1 MRSLTAVGLLIVLVG
16 CTGEKSD
23 KWSGNI
29 DTWKDS
35 LSYSMGSDVGEKLQA
50 RRLTI
55 DTKIL
60 SDAFRENYLADSS
73 YFIGSDLASIYR
85 RQGLEVDPDVFLRGV
100 EDAFRS
106 SNALLTREE
115 MVVVYRKYELEFQKR
130 RFEESNKLL
139 EEQRIAGVRFLEEYR
154 KTPGAIGLPSGLI
167 YREIVAG
174 YGDTPTAGNAVTVH
188 YTGRLID
195 GTVFDDSRT
204 REEPAKLNV
213 SNVIPGWKEALQ
225 LMKVGAKWEL
235 VIPYQLAYG
244 EQGAGPQIGPYST
257 LIFDIELIGID

>member
-1 MRSLTAVGLLIVLVG
+1 MLSRIAVGLVIVFMG

-23 KWSGNI
+23 EWTGNI

-35 LSYSMGSDVGEKLQA
+35 LSYSMGSDVGEKLLS

-85 RQGLEVDPDVFLRGV
+85 RQGVEVEPDVFLRGV
-100 EDAFRS
+100 EDAFKS
-106 SNALLTREE
+106 SGALLTREE
-115 MVVVYRKYELEFQKR
+115 MVAVYQKYELEFQKR

-139 EEQRIAGVRFLEEYR
+139 EEKRIAGIRFLEEYK
-154 KTPGAIGLPSGLI
+154 KTPGAIELSSGLI
-167 YREIVAG
+167 YREIVTG
-174 YGDTPTAGNAVTVH
+174 YGDTPTANNSVTVH
-188 YTGRLID
+188 YTGKLID
-195 GTVFDDSRT
+195 GTVFDKSKS

-225 LMKVGAKWEL
+225 LMKVGARWEL

>member
-1 MRSLTAVGLLIVLVG
+1 M
-16 CTGEKSD
+16 
-23 KWSGNI
+23 
-29 DTWKDS
+29 
-35 LSYSMGSDVGEKLQA
+35 
-50 RRLTI
+50 
-55 DTKIL
+55 
-60 SDAFRENYLADSS
+60 
-73 YFIGSDLASIYR
+73 
-85 RQGLEVDPDVFLRGV
+85 
-100 EDAFRS
+100 
-106 SNALLTREE
+106 
-115 MVVVYRKYELEFQKR
+115 
-130 RFEESNKLL
+130 
-139 EEQRIAGVRFLEEYR
+139 
-154 KTPGAIGLPSGLI
+154 PSGLI